1 LVQKALFEK
10 SAREPAEG
18 GVAKIAVDLPLAGVF
33 EYRIPARLKGKV
45 KPGVRVWVSF
55 SRKRMMGIC
64 FEVADT
70 PTVPKLL
77 DIISVVEERPL
88 LSSELI
94 GLVRWMSDH
103 YYCTLAEAALT
114 ALPRVARKGTSERK
128 IQTARLAVSQAEALV
143 LAEELLEKRPKQA
156 RVLRILAQSDKTFSV
171 KDLCERANV
180 TRSPVDT
187 LAKHDRIFLE
197 YMEVLDPPVI
207 RDHAAFPKP
216 EQLSAEQ
223 EEALQ
228 VISFSINNYESCGYL
243 LYGVTGSG
251 KTEVYLRGIEEAL
264 RRDRGA
270 IVLVPEISLTPQTI
284 ARFKGRFE
292 RVAVLHSRLTD
303 RERLSQWK
311 MIQEGGADVV
321 IGARSA
327 VFAPMPNLGLIV
339 VDEEHETSFK
349 QQNVPHY
356 HARDVALKRAEIEGA
371 ITILGSATP
380 SLESFHM
387 ARTGRLRPLALR
399 HRVGGRRFPGVS
411 MVNMKYEGASKTSFF
426 SRALTTAMTENLERK
441 KQTILFLNRR
451 GYFTV
456 LLCGAC
462 EETVRCGS
470 CDISLTHHRR
480 ANRLICH
487 YCGHEEL
494 PPASCPSCGMPKL
507 RYIGAGTERVEHE
520 VRSLFP
526 KASVLRMDSDTMI
539 GRHAH
544 QTALGRFKE
553 GDVDILVGTQMIAKG
568 LDFPAVTLVGV
579 IAADLPLYQPD
590 FRAAERT
597 YQLLSQVSGRA
608 GRGEEVGRVIV
619 QTSNAEHYSIQCA
632 MKNDYF
638 QFASRELETRR
649 EAGYPPFVHLLR
661 VVFTATKPDA
671 VEEAARQAA
680 EGIAGFGRGKETRI
694 LGPAK
699 APIARISGRHRW
711 HLLVKSAERFE
722 LDRVADAL
730 KAIYRDL
737 RRRPSCQIR
746 MALDVDP
753 LSML

>member
-1 LVQKALFEK
+1 M
-10 SAREPAEG
+10 
-18 GVAKIAVDLPLAGVF
+18 DLPLAGAF
-33 EYRIPARLKGKV
+33 EYRIPARLRDKV
-45 KPGVRVWVSF
+45 EPGVRVWVSF
-55 SRKRMMGIC
+55 SRRRMMGIC
-64 FEVADT
+64 FEVVDT
-70 PTVPKLL
+70 PTVPNLL
-77 DIISVVEERPL
+77 EIISVVEEKPL
-88 LSSELI
+88 LSSNLI
-94 GLVRWMSDH
+94 RLVRWMSDY

-114 ALPRVARKGTSERK
+114 ALPRVARKGATGRK
-128 IQTARLAVSQAEALV
+128 VQTAKLGMPPAEALV
-143 LAEELLEKRPKQA
+143 LAEELVEKRPKQA
-156 RVLRILAQSDKTFSV
+156 RILRLLAESDKAFPV
-171 KDLCERANV
+171 RDLCDRANV

-187 LAKHDRIFLE
+187 LARQKKVVLE
-197 YMEVLDPPVI
+197 YSEPSEPPLI
-207 RDHAAFPKP
+207 QEHEEFPKP
-216 EQLSAEQ
+216 ERLSAEQ
-223 EEALQ
+223 EEAVQ
-228 VISFSINNYESCGYL
+228 SITSSISDGEPCGYL

-251 KTEVYLRGIEEAL
+251 KTEVYLRSIEEAL
-264 RRDRGA
+264 SLGKGA

-284 ARFKGRFE
+284 ARFKGRFD

-371 ITILGSATP
+371 IAILGSATP
-380 SLESFHM
+380 SLEAFHL
-387 ARTGRLRPLALR
+387 ARTGKLKSLALR
-399 HRVGGRRFPGVS
+399 HRVGGRSFPGVS
-411 MVNMKYEGASKTSFF
+411 MVNMKYESAAKSPFF
-426 SRALTTAMTENLERK
+426 STALTTAMTHTLKQK
-441 KQTILFLNRR
+441 KQIILFLNRR

-462 EETVRCGS
+462 EETVRCGN
-470 CDISLTHHRR
+470 CDISLTLHRK

-487 YCGHEEL
+487 YCGHEQL
-494 PPASCPSCGMPKL
+494 PPASCPSCAMPKL

-526 KASVLRMDSDTMI
+526 RAVVLRMDSDTMI

-544 QTALGRFKE
+544 ETALGRFKE
-553 GDVDILVGTQMIAKG
+553 GEVDILVGTQMIAKG
-568 LDFPAVTLVGV
+568 LDFPDVTLVGV

-608 GRGEEVGRVIV
+608 GRGEDIGRVIV
-619 QTSNAEHYSIQCA
+619 QTLNAEHYSIQCA

-638 QFASRELETRR
+638 TFATQELETRK
-649 EAGYPPFVHLLR
+649 EAGYPPYVHLMR
-661 VVFTATKPDA
+661 IVFTAKKPNV
-671 VEEAARQAA
+671 VEEAARLAA
-680 EGIAGFGRGKETRI
+680 ERIAGLGRSDAFRI
-694 LGPAK
+694 LGPAR
-699 APIARISGRHRW
+699 APIARISGKHRW
-711 HLLVKSAERFE
+711 HLLLKSPLRSD
-722 LDRVADAL
+722 LDRAAEAL
-730 KAIYRDL
+730 KALYRDL
-737 RRRPSCQIR
+737 RRHSSGPIR